1 MSTPGPTN
9 ISQINVVDASGNIN
23 VLVQW
28 FPPSDG
34 GYAIT
39 SYRIQYSLTND
50 INYITKELILSNT
63 PSAVNAVTG
72 QISYL
77 ITQLIKGGKYQVRV
91 AAINAFGLGQ
101 YSNLLFAFPGTK
113 PATLDSTQF
122 EIYASRGSMFAVLN
136 WIKPYDGGYPILK
149 YLLRYRSITIDVVN
163 KIPILS
169 SIREPASPWTEPV
182 EVSAAVLA
190 TTVTG
195 LTNGVYYQFQLAAV
209 NDVGPADYN
218 GPVVVKPG
226 DIPGPFTANIS
237 TDFVYSIN
245 ARNNGRIFLEWA
257 PPTYDGGYEL
267 ENYVIQYKSANDVYF
282 TKRDLSLTQRQIP
295 AGLRCTP
302 AFSRNIVIDY
312 YGDLS
317 ANPPIGIQSPLKNDV
332 PYSIRIGVENDVGIR
347 WIPEREPTNEIYAT
361 IIPNTFSKPVLDLS
375 ATIAD
380 GTAKLTWIWNDASLN
395 NGYPLN
401 GAYPFD
407 SNNNNNR
414 LPNYF
419 VVRYRPFN
427 DLYWHQLVY
436 PHTAEK
442 LDVNNTLNSYSITK
456 AETGRDVY
464 YNNANPT
471 SLFETFMYNDVPYN
485 YTNAVR
491 DTSTNVYNR
500 SDPLF
505 PPFQEQQFLENG
517 VPYDFQV
524 AAVNHILRG
533 PDMGIAIGEYAETR
547 QRPGRV
553 PDPPA
558 FFKIQRASQQAT
570 ITWNAPPTD
579 GGYPLTYYRIR
590 SRSQSVLDI
599 IDSLGEFPLAYNV
612 IYPTVA
618 RYNRDGV
625 GINAANVL
633 TPIPTVIFNRYTD
646 PSGNEGWDETL
657 YPATTTTTTPV
668 LIKPILTSQVAL
680 TVGTGLSYVAGNSVT
695 VFSSVAN
702 ANSFQGTVSAY
713 TPSTGAITVSN
724 IRNLYGTFTST
735 VRYQVTLMN
744 ADLTAQLPFLKFSS
758 NVLFDVAL
766 SVRNALGYSSELYI
780 TDRYSTR
787 PYRPDPPQEVVA
799 QMIKSSEVS
808 GGSGSLF
815 LNWTTP
821 VYAGGSLAV
830 SYSYEIQYAIS
841 ELVNESNPDP
851 VTDPNPLP
859 DTDTWLPLNL
869 NEQLF
874 GEYVS
879 PATTIMPN
887 TLITAAYSIFASPGG
902 MIGDKVISWIRIR
915 STAKTLGSGIGATGE
930 LESLWT
936 VCNVITLD

>member
-1 MSTPGPTN
+1 MPSPGPTN
-9 ISQINVVDASGNIN
+9 ISQTNVVDASGNIN
-23 VLVQW
+23 ILVQW

-63 PSAVNAVTG
+63 PSAVNTQTG

-77 ITQLIKGGKYQVRV
+77 VTQLIKGGKYQIRV

-101 YSNLLFAFPGTK
+101 YSNLLFAFPGTV

-136 WIKPYDGGYPILK
+136 WIKPYDGGYPILY

-163 KIPILS
+163 KVPILS

-182 EVSAAVLA
+182 EVSAALLA

-195 LTNGVYYQFQLAAV
+195 LTNGTYYQFEFAAV
-209 NDVGPADYN
+209 NDVGKADYN

-245 ARNNGRIFLEWA
+245 ARNNGRIFLEWS
-257 PPTYDGGYEL
+257 PPTYDGGYDL

-282 TKRDLSLTQRQIP
+282 TKRDLPLTQRQIP

-317 ANPPIGIQSPLKNDV
+317 ANPPIEIQSRLKNDV
-332 PYSIRIGVENDVGIR
+332 PYSVRIGVENDVGIR

-380 GTAKLTWIWNDASLN
+380 GTAKLTWTWSDASLN

-436 PHTAEK
+436 PHAAEK
-442 LDVNNTLNSYSITK
+442 LDVNNTLNSYAITK

-464 YNNANPT
+464 YTNANPD
-471 SLFETFMYNDVPYN
+471 SLFETFTFNDVPYN

-500 SDPLF
+500 SDPMF
-505 PPFQEQQFLENG
+505 PPFREQQFLENG

-553 PDPPA
+553 PDTPA

-625 GINAANVL
+625 GINSANFL
-633 TPIPTVIFNRYTD
+633 TLIPSVISSRYTD
-646 PSGNEGWDETL
+646 PSGNDGWDETL
-657 YPATTTTTTPV
+657 YPATTTTIAAV

-680 TVGTGLSYVAGNSVT
+680 TVGTGLSYVEGNSVT

-724 IRNLYGTFTST
+724 IRNVYGTFTST

-766 SVRNALGYSSELYI
+766 SVRNALGYSNELYI
-780 TDRYSTR
+780 TDKYSTR
-787 PYRPDPPQEVVA
+787 PYRPDPPQEVVV

-821 VYAGGSLAV
+821 AYAGGSLAV
-830 SYSYEIQYAIS
+830 SYSYEIQYALS
-841 ELVNESNPDP
+841 ELVSESNPDP
-851 VTDPNPLP
+851 VADPNPLP
-859 DTDTWLPLNL
+859 DTDTWLPLNF

-874 GEYVS
+874 GEYVTPS
-879 PATTIMPN
+879 TTITPN
-887 TLITAAYSIFASPGG
+887 TLVTAAYSIFASPGG
-902 MIGDKVISWIRIR
+902 TIGDKFINWIRIR
-915 STAKTLGSGIGATGE
+915 SIAKTLGSGTGATGD

>member
-1 MSTPGPTN
+1 MASPGPTN
-9 ISQINVVDASGNIN
+9 ITQTNIVDSSGNIN
-23 VLVQW
+23 VLIQW

-34 GYAIT
+34 GYPIT
-39 SYRIQYSLTND
+39 SYRIQYSLTNYVE
-50 INYITKELILSNT
+50 YITKELILENT
-63 PSAVNAVTG
+63 PSAVDQVTG
-72 QISYL
+72 RISYL
-77 ITQLIKGGKYQVRV
+77 ITQLTKGGKYQIRV

-101 YSNLLFAFPGTK
+101 YSNLLFAFPGTV

-122 EIYASRGSMFAVLN
+122 EIYASRGSTIAVLN
-136 WIKPYDGGYPILK
+136 WVKPYDGGYPILK

-163 KIPILS
+163 KVPILS

-195 LTNGVYYQFQLAAV
+195 LTNGTYYQFQLAAV

-226 DIPGPFTANIS
+226 DIPGPFSANIS

-245 ARNNGRIFLEWA
+245 ARNNGRIFLEWS
-257 PPTYDGGYEL
+257 PPSYDGGYDL
-267 ENYVIQYKSANDVYF
+267 ENYVIQYKSSSDVYF
-282 TKRDLSLTQRQIP
+282 TKRDLPLTQRQIP

-317 ANPPIGIQSPLKNDV
+317 ANPPIPIQSPLKNDV
-332 PYSIRIGVENDVGIR
+332 PYSVRIGVENDVGIR

-380 GTAKLTWIWNDASLN
+380 GTAKLSWTWNDASLN

-407 SNNNNNR
+407 SNGNR
-414 LPNYF
+414 LTNYF
-419 VVRYRPFN
+419 VVRYRPYN

-436 PHTAEK
+436 PNSAEK

-456 AETGRDVY
+456 AETGRDTY
-464 YNNANPT
+464 YNNSNPT
-471 SLFETFMYNDVPYN
+471 SLFETFFYNDVPYN

-505 PPFQEQQFLENG
+505 PPFKEIQPLENG

-533 PDMGIAIGEYAETR
+533 PDMGIAIGEYAQTR

-558 FFKIQRASQQAT
+558 FFKIQRGSQQST
-570 ITWNAPPTD
+570 IVWNAPPSD
-579 GGYPLTYYRIR
+579 GGYPLTYYRLR
-590 SRSQSVLDI
+590 SRAQSVFDI
-599 IDSLGEFPLAYNV
+599 IASTGEFPLSDKV

-625 GINAANVL
+625 GINSANVL
-633 TPIPTVIFNRYTD
+633 IPFSTATSSRYTD

-657 YPATTTTTTPV
+657 YAATTSTTTAV
-668 LIKPILTSQVAL
+668 LIKPILDNQVTL
-680 TVGTGLSYVAGNSVT
+680 TVGTGLSYVSGNAVT
-695 VFSSVAN
+695 VFSSVVT

-713 TPSTGAITVSN
+713 NSATGAITISN
-724 IRNLYGTFTST
+724 IKSLYGTFTSS
-735 VRYQVTLMN
+735 VRYKVTLMN
-744 ADLTAQLPFLKFSS
+744 ADLTAQLPFLKFTS
-758 NVLFDVAL
+758 NVLFDLAL
-766 SVRNALGYSSELYI
+766 SVQNELGFSQELYI
-780 TDRYSTR
+780 TDKYSTR
-787 PYRPDPPQEVVA
+787 PYRPDPPKNVVA
-799 QMIKSSEVS
+799 QMIKSSSVS

-821 VYAGGSLAV
+821 AYSGGSLAML
-830 SYSYEIQYAIS
+830 YNYEIQYALDEI
-841 ELVNESNPDP
+841 VNESNPDP

-859 DTDTWLPLNL
+859 DTDTWLPLNF
-869 NEQLF
+869 NDQLF

-879 PATTIMPN
+879 PSTTKTPD

-902 MIGDKVISWIRIR
+902 MIGDKFINWIRIR
-915 STAKTLGSGIGATGE
+915 SVAKTLGSGVGATGD